1 MLLILTNV
9 TSPVILPCI
18 ITLPVTPPFVVVV
31 VVVVVVLRVSR
42 KNKTRPKYRG
52 R

>member
-31 VVVVVVLRVSR
+31 VVVLRVSR